1 MTCLLMKAAE
11 RAQLAMMLEVCAFP
25 KPGNVDRCH
34 DYPETCLEHF
44 LASTIFSRPALEE
57 AEKGEGRI
65 GEIIHHAVQ
74 QTNCHKGGNTHFGAF
89 ILLIPLVYGGS
100 IEGAM
105 KAIEHTDTSDAV
117 AFYRAFGLTKVR
129 TYSEDDLDV
138 NDPKSLSL
146 LRERGMTLLDV
157 MEYSAANDMVAREWI
172 TGFPLTRRGAD
183 LLKQFG
189 NGRQAITQMFITLLA
204 QEPDT
209 FIAKKHGRIV
219 AHDTMRRARDVLDG
233 RETLEHFDQDC
244 IDRDINPG
252 SIADITIAALFVAL
266 GEGWEW
272 DSYDPV

>member
-1 MTCLLMKAAE
+1 MRAAE

-34 DYPETCLEHF
+34 DYPDTRLEHF
-44 LASTIFSRPALEE
+44 LASTIFARPALKE
-57 AEKGEGRI
+57 AEKSEGRI

-89 ILLIPLVYGGS
+89 ILLIPLVYGRS

-105 KAIEHTDTSDAV
+105 KAIEKTDTSDAV
-117 AFYRAFGLTKVR
+117 AFYRAFGLTNVR

-146 LRERGMTLLDV
+146 LRERDMTLLDV
-157 MEYSAANDMVAREWI
+157 MQHSAVNDMVAREWI

-189 NGRQAITQMFITLLA
+189 NGRQAIVQMFITLLA

-209 FIAKKHGRIV
+209 FIVKKHGIIV
-219 AHDTMRRARDVLDG
+219 AQEIMRKAREVLDG
-233 RETLEHFDQDC
+233 NETLENFDRDC
-244 IDRDINPG
+244 IDRGINPG

-272 DSYDPV
+272 DF